1 VRPMLSWLHFEYLGL
16 VVGAA
21 LTWGGI
27 HFLRRTRRFERIAWR
42 APGVVT
48 EVRWQWREGISD
60 TERYAYP
67 VVRFALPDGRVVDTE
82 SDVGSSPSPVSAGDR
97 VDVLYDPADPTRAR
111 VASTTVTATIVSVLL
126 IFIGGG
132 FLLVSALWT
141 ALDIWL
147 SLR

>member
-1 VRPMLSWLHFEYLGL
+1 MLSWLRFEYLGL
-16 VVGAA
+16 VVGAG

-27 HFLRRTRRFERIAWR
+27 WFLRRTRRFERVAWR

-48 EVRWQWREGISD
+48 EVRWHWREEFS
-60 TERYAYP
+60 ERYAYP
-67 VVRFALPDGRVVDTE
+67 VVRFPLPDGRVVHTE
-82 SDVGSSPSPVSAGDR
+82 SDVGSSPSPVRAGDR

-111 VASTTVTATIVSVLL
+111 VSSTTVTSTILSVML

-132 FLLVSALWT
+132 FLLVCALWT